1 MASADSDI
9 MSPDE
14 HRVPIE
20 GVESANV
27 HHCCSYIC
35 FLEMH
40 SSVLLHDLSG
50 SACATWPD
58 VHLCK

>member
-9 MSPDE
+9 MSPAE

-27 HHCCSYIC
+27 HHCCSCIC

-40 SSVLLHDLSG
+40 YSSVLLHDLLG
-50 SACATWPD
+50 SACAA
-58 VHLCK
+58 